1 MRDILWVMP
10 PAGSE
15 VVRHPLTLAP
25 DSRRHLDER
34 LVLRFPYLKV
44 LLARVWSNRPP
55 SSRLRQAIV
64 RRLVRQAFEAANRGD
79 YEVAFAFY
87 DRDIEFFPPVG
98 LVGLG
103 DQASYRGLDERMRY
117 QQNWHA
123 EWGEFRYEPD
133 ELRDLGDRLL
143 AIGRIRSSGLTSGAG
158 TDTDYADLFTLAAGR
173 VTREQTFFNR
183 GDGLNAAGLSE

>member
-1 MRDILWVMP
+1 MP
-10 PAGSE
+10 QAGSE
-15 VVRHPLTLAP
+15 VVRHPLTLAA
-25 DSRRHLDER
+25 DSRRQLDER
-34 LVLRFPYLKV
+34 LVLRFPYIKV
-44 LLARVWSNRPP
+44 LLARVWWNRPP
-55 SSRLRQAIV
+55 RSRLRQAIV

-79 YEVAFAFY
+79 YEVTFAFY

-117 QQNWHA
+117 QQNWRA

-158 TDTDYADLFTLAAGR
+158 TDTDYADLFTLSAGR
-173 VTREQTFFNR
+173 VIREQTFFNR
-183 GDGLNAAGLSE
+183 ADGLEAAGLSE